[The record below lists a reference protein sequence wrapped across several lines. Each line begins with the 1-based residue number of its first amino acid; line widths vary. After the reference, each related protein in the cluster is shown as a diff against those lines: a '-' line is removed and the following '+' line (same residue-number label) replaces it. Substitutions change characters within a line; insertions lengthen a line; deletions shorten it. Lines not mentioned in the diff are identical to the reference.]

1 MTPIAAADEHT
12 DLSSG
17 IADPLHVYFRPP
29 ESGIGRFVPV
39 ESCVLMPAAVTGSV
53 EPFMAALSRSTGV
66 TPSAWLLLTFGFPLT
81 FGANSFMMK
90 AYSASSAFEDAV
102 EVVMY
107 EPASALSRVGELRM
121 LGSWHVESTYLGSLS
136 PSVLYACRN
145 DVQSVTSP
153 TMPTASAPLDTAD
166 CICGLMSAVPSL
178 TGTT

>member
-1 MTPIAAADEHT
+1 
-12 DLSSG
+12 
-17 IADPLHVYFRPP
+17 
-29 ESGIGRFVPV
+29 
-39 ESCVLMPAAVTGSV
+39 MPAAVTGSV
-53 EPFMAALSRSTGV
+53 EPFMAALIRSTGL

-90 AYSASSAFEDAV
+90 AYSASSAFDDAV

-121 LGSWHVESTYLGSLS
+121 LGSWQVESTYFGILS

-153 TMPTASAPLDTAD
+153 TMPTASAPPRPLIA
-166 CICGLMSAVPSL
+166 SA
-178 TGTT
+178 G